1 MKKLSIVVPCYN
13 EAEALPLF
21 YPAVEKVVQE
31 MKDVNVEYWFVNDGS
46 SDDTLGEMRK
56 LHAQAPERVHY
67 VSFSRNFGKE
77 AGLYAGLEVATGDYV
92 VVMDAD
98 LQDPPSFLPRMYA
111 ELQSGEYDCIGTR
124 RTDRTGE
131 AKFKSFL
138 SDQFYKVINRISNT
152 NIVPGAR
159 DYRMMTRQM
168 VDAVLSMKEYS
179 RFSKGIFSWVG
190 FKTKYLDYHNV
201 ERVAGE
207 TDWSTWQLFKYAMD
221 GISDFSQAPL
231 SLAIWLG
238 TSAALLSVLGIIFV
252 IIRWLVDPAS
262 SVFGWASMVC
272 IILLLGGMQLLCI
285 GIVGKYIGRIY
296 LQVKHRPIYI
306 IKEKKW
312 KRNNSRSCTG
322 R

>member
-21 YPAVEKVVQE
+21 YSAVEKVVNKIKE
-31 MKDVNVEYWFVNDGS
+31 LEIEYWFVNDGS
-46 SDDTLGEMRK
+46 KDNTLIEMRK
-56 LHAQAPERVHY
+56 LHEQDPDRVHY

-77 AGLYAGLEVATGDYV
+77 AGLYAGLEAATGDYV

-98 LQDPPSFLPRMYA
+98 LQDPPSFLPTMYQ
-111 ELQSGEYDCIGTR
+111 ELKSGEYDCIGTR

-131 AKFKSFL
+131 AKIKSFL

-152 NIVPGAR
+152 NIIPGAR

-207 TDWSTWQLFKYAMD
+207 TDWNTWQLFRYAMD

-231 SLAIWLG
+231 SLAVWLG
-238 TSAALLSVLGIIFV
+238 TTSFAISVLGMLWSGV
-252 IIRWLVDPAS
+252 GMV
-262 SVFGWASMVC
+262 GWASTTC
-272 IILLLGGMQLLCI
+272 IILFLGGLQLLCI

-306 IKEKKW
+306 VKEKK
-312 KRNNSRSCTG
+312 
-322 R
+322 

>member
-21 YPAVEKVVQE
+21 YPTVEEVLRD
-31 MKDVNVEYWFVNDGS
+31 MRDLTIEYWFVNDGS
-46 SDDTLGEMRK
+46 NDGTLGEMRK
-56 LHAQAPERVHY
+56 LHAQDPERVHY

-98 LQDPPSFLPRMYA
+98 LQDPPSFLPKMYA

-124 RTDRTGE
+124 RVDRTGE
-131 AKFKSFL
+131 ARLKSWL
-138 SDQFYKVINRISNT
+138 SDQFYNVINKISNT
-152 NIVPGAR
+152 NIVNGAR

-168 VDAVLSMKEYS
+168 VDAVLSMKEYN

-201 ERVAGE
+201 NRVAGK
-207 TDWSTWQLFKYAMD
+207 TNWNTWQLFKYAMD

-231 SLAIWLG
+231 SLAVWLG
-238 TSAALLSVLGIIFV
+238 TTSFIVSLIGLVAVIVRRIIE
-252 IIRWLVDPAS
+252 PSS

-272 IILLLGGMQLLCI
+272 IILFLGGLQLLCI

-296 LQVKHRPIYI
+296 LQVKQRPIYI
-306 IKEKKW
+306 VKEKK
-312 KRNNSRSCTG
+312 
-322 R
+322 

>member
-21 YPAVEKVVQE
+21 YSAVEKVVNKIKE
-31 MKDVNVEYWFVNDGS
+31 LEIEYWFVNDGS
-46 SDDTLGEMRK
+46 KDNTLIEMRK
-56 LHAQAPERVHY
+56 LHEQDPDRVHY

-77 AGLYAGLEVATGDYV
+77 AGLYAGLEAATGDYV

-98 LQDPPSFLPRMYA
+98 LQDPPSFLPTMYQ
-111 ELQSGEYDCIGTR
+111 ELKSGEYDCIGTR

-131 AKFKSFL
+131 AKIKSFL

-152 NIVPGAR
+152 NIIPGAR

-207 TDWSTWQLFKYAMD
+207 TDWNTWQLFRYAMD

-231 SLAIWLG
+231 SLAVWLG
-238 TSAALLSVLGIIFV
+238 TTSFAISVLGMLWV
-252 IIRWLVDPAS
+252 IVRRLLNPAS
-262 SVFGWASMVC
+262 SIFGWASTTC
-272 IILLLGGMQLLCI
+272 IILFLGGLQLLCI

-306 IKEKKW
+306 VKEKK
-312 KRNNSRSCTG
+312 
-322 R
+322 